1 MSKGARRVD
10 MLVTWRNFV
19 QSGIWDELV
28 YLVAVPLMLS
38 MGSEASDAF
47 LLGFECSFDYEQLIV
62 TVSKGSFYATS

>member
-1 MSKGARRVD
+1 M
-10 MLVTWRNFV
+10 